1 MQRTNIFLTE
11 EQQAR
16 LQRRA
21 NEEGISKSSLI
32 RRILDEA
39 LAITRTKASAE
50 EAILGTSALWA
61 DRDEADMQEVM
72 RWRREAPSNV
82 WADAA
87 LRHRR
92 PDRSP
97 QRRRTGNCTLARR
110 FIEGGGC
117 LLCSDS
123 VRAACRHALRRKI
136 PNPQASRFSNQPG
149 GLAPRPPT
157 GPANGLANTGGATT
171 ESPRLTT

>member
-21 NEEGISKSSLI
+21 NEEGTSKSSLI

-61 DRDEADMQEVM
+61 DRDEADMQEIM
-72 RWRREAPSNV
+72 RWRREAP
-82 WADAA
+82 
-87 LRHRR
+87 L
-92 PDRSP
+92 
-97 QRRRTGNCTLARR
+97 
-110 FIEGGGC
+110 E
-117 LLCSDS
+117 
-123 VRAACRHALRRKI
+123 
-136 PNPQASRFSNQPG
+136 
-149 GLAPRPPT
+149 
-157 GPANGLANTGGATT
+157 
-171 ESPRLTT
+171 RLD